1 MSNFAS
7 SFVDFKIPNW
17 FDSKHLSGMLR
28 GIEKEGVERGQVI
41 ARAEEGVRRRQTMQM
56 RACETGV
63 VVQGCVSRTADAR
76 QSQSAGPADTLH
88 PGFVA
93 FARAASFS
101 MGEAAFE

>member
-1 MSNFAS
+1 
-7 SFVDFKIPNW
+7 
-17 FDSKHLSGMLR
+17 
-28 GIEKEGVERGQVI
+28 
-41 ARAEEGVRRRQTMQM
+41 MQM

-101 MGEAAFE
+101 MGEAAYEEATRKMQGETKPSFIRAWL

>member
-1 MSNFAS
+1 M
-7 SFVDFKIPNW
+7 
-17 FDSKHLSGMLR
+17 
-28 GIEKEGVERGQVI
+28 I
-41 ARAEEGVRRRQTMQM
+41 ARAEVKVWRGRTVQM
-56 RACETGV
+56 RACETAV
-63 VVQGCVSRTADAR
+63 VLQGCVSRTADAR